1 MLATSTYKSP
11 VYGEGG
17 PDRGALFD
25 DYATYDPA
33 IQGVITKITVYGDN
47 AVSGINV
54 TYAGGQ
60 VTMHGGESGTA
71 HHIELSDNEFITR
84 VTGRSGWAIDQLTFT
99 TSQGKTFGP
108 YGGDGGSE
116 FSADFSEKA
125 FVAIAGQEDRSA
137 TAIQSIQFAAVEIT
151 DIVSA
156 YLNSSVYSG
165 RYGQGG
171 PDLGVLFNDYLR
183 YDPSTWGSIARI
195 TVYADSRVLGISVT
209 YRGEQT
215 THHGGAL
222 GTAHSI
228 ELSDNE
234 FITQVT
240 GRSGWAIDQLSFR
253 TNQGR
258 AFGPYGG
265 NGGSEFTANLEGRA
279 LVAFAGQEG
288 QSTAAI
294 RSIQF
299 AAIETSE
306 VSFSYSYSKRF
317 GEGGPDR
324 GDFFNDYIIYDSSVW
339 GSITRLTVYSGESH
353 FDTYSVNGVLGMSA
367 TYAGGQVMTHGS
379 TQGTAHHLELLENE
393 FITQI
398 SGRSGWAIDQLTFTT
413 SQGRVFGPYGSNG
426 GSEFSVD
433 FDGKALIAFAGQE
446 NQSGAVIHTIQFIA
460 IAVSPALFAEL
471 VAPPTA
477 APPKL
482 DIPPQ
487 AERRAMREQSEAYQT
502 VGSSLQAEQQSYPPE
517 TATEETPQPLSQL
530 IAAGSMPQ
538 FDLMQRVN
546 SSVKEGVLTL
556 DSSILEDYGVLI
568 SLVGSFLNLLTPIRN
583 VQVKF
588 TERSP
593 GLVGEPIEDIIRNP
607 ETDDVLAIANGYAL
621 KISGDVTL
629 LESQTGRLEYA
640 EFFQSLGKPQCVF
653 KYLLDD
659 DIEVGAF
666 LPGVPLF
673 QGLQLSSPV
682 LIATTTRSLYDPQL
696 DSGINQGLN
705 FFGNLAVAIS
715 ADRGVRFI
723 GDLLNVQEMA
733 FHGAVD
739 LANEIPQYI
748 MESAIQRDVTLLEG
762 NSVKLRFTRSDVE
775 FAVKGVPPEPSLAM
789 SNDLVMTLI
798 YEGQETH
805 LVFTGGVKVEAES
818 ITGSFTMNGTGRNPD
833 GALTGTVEHSDEWRE
848 PLGIPGVIIRQ
859 LAVQVGFTYLVPW
872 IDNVGVYGNLK
883 IGDVD
888 GTIAILVDT
897 NDPDQ
902 FVLAGS
908 TDKITL
914 LQIMSA
920 MSPLTFVAYQ
930 ALPQRT
936 RTLMN
941 RVVDVALEDVN
952 VSIVPSPTSIGG
964 VHFPDKG
971 ITLGGRLSVF
981 GWDASLKTK
990 VDTLKGIVAEGEME
1004 PIDISVSG
1012 INVLKVTGAATDP
1025 VPKMRLN
1032 ISPINTRDIYV
1043 SGKVEF
1049 LKASKELRI
1058 DIQENGMQFDFVKSP
1073 NPHLYMR
1080 LSFLYADYNFR
1091 ATGDMQFSLYAEI
1104 DTPLGRIKLVDVG
1117 LSASSEFRAGRA
1129 DGFYASI
1136 SGSFYFYGKKLSFPA
1151 LVLDV
1156 PPSDFEAL
1164 YEAVIQQIKDRAN
1177 DIFIGDVFRTL
1188 KEWTDAVEQGLIVA
1202 TQEIATVAKDVYHES
1217 KEAAAAAYK
1226 TLNRGVNEAA
1236 RGIKSAYNVS
1246 EREVAKALKEVD
1258 YAADQVADAM
1268 KNVFNLTA
1276 KGAAEA
1282 LRYAGY
1288 GVDEAAKALKH
1299 VDYAFDEV
1307 AGALTSAY
1315 NATNDALKSALEG
1328 ADYAVDEV
1336 GKFFG
1341 DVAGEV
1347 GGFFKK
1353 LF

>member
-1 MLATSTYKSP
+1 MQHISSYKSP

-25 DYATYDPA
+25 DYAIYDPA
-33 IQGVITKITVYGDN
+33 IQGVITKITIYAENVI
-47 AVSGINV
+47 SGIGI

-60 VTMHGGESGTA
+60 VTLHGGESGIA
-71 HHIELSDNEFITR
+71 HHIELPDNEFITR
-84 VTGRSGWAIDQLTFT
+84 VTGRSGWAIDQLTLI
-99 TSQGKTFGP
+99 TSQGRVLGP
-108 YGGDGGSE
+108 YGGEGGSE
-116 FSADFSEKA
+116 FAADFEEKA
-125 FVAIAGQEDRSA
+125 LVAFAGQADRSA
-137 TAIQSIQFAAVEIT
+137 TTIRSLQFAAVAVA

-156 YLNSSVYSG
+156 YLKSSVYSG

-171 PDLGVLFNDYLR
+171 PDRGVLFNDYLQ
-183 YDPSTWGSIARI
+183 YDSSTWGLIQEI
-195 TVYADSRVLGISVT
+195 TVYADRVVLGISVT
-209 YRGEQT
+209 YAGGQT
-215 THHGGAL
+215 IHHGGAL
-222 GTAHSI
+222 GTAHRI
-228 ELSDNE
+228 ELSENE
-234 FITQVT
+234 FITVAT
-240 GRSGWAIDQLSFR
+240 GRSGWAIDQLSFQ

-265 NGGSEFTANLEGRA
+265 DGGSEFAANLEGKA

-299 AAIETSE
+299 AAVETSE
-306 VSFSYSYSKRF
+306 VSFLSSYSKRF

-324 GDFFNDYIIYDSSVW
+324 GALFNDYIVYDSSVW
-339 GSITRLTVYSGESH
+339 GAITKLTVYSGEGH
-353 FDTYSVNGVLGMSA
+353 FGTDTVNGIIGISV
-367 TYAGGQVMTHGS
+367 TYAGGQVLSHGGI
-379 TQGTAHHLELLENE
+379 QGTAHHFELSKNE

-413 SQGRVFGPYGSNG
+413 SQGRVFGPHGGNG

-433 FDGKALIAFAGQE
+433 FDGKALIALAGQE
-446 NQSGAVIHTIQFIA
+446 NVGSPIIRSLQFVA
-460 IAVSPALFAEL
+460 ITVSPALFAEL

-482 DIPPQ
+482 DIPSQ
-487 AERRAMREQSEAYQT
+487 AERSAMREQAEAYQT

-517 TATEETPQPLSQL
+517 TATEEPPQPLSQL

-546 SSVKEGVLTL
+546 PSVKEGVLTL
-556 DSSILEDYGVLI
+556 DSSILDDYGVLV
-568 SLVGSFLNLLTPIRN
+568 SLVGPFLNLLTPIRN
-583 VQVKF
+583 VKVKF

-640 EFFQSLGKPQCVF
+640 EFFQNLGEPQCVF

-659 DIEVGAF
+659 DIGVGAF
-666 LPGVPLF
+666 LPGVPLL

-682 LIATTTRSLYDPQL
+682 LIATTSSSLYDPQL
-696 DSGINQGLN
+696 DSGINKGLN
-705 FFGNLAVAIS
+705 FFGNLAVATS
-715 ADRGVRFI
+715 EERGIRFI
-723 GDLLNVQEMA
+723 GDLLQVREMA

-748 MESAIQRDVTLLEG
+748 MESAIQRDVTLIEG
-762 NSVKLRFTRSDVE
+762 NSFKLRFTRSDVG
-775 FAVKGVPPEPSLAM
+775 FAVKGVPAEPSIAM

-798 YEGQETH
+798 DAEQETH

-818 ITGSFTMNGTGRNPD
+818 ITGSFTMNGTGRNPE
-833 GALTGTVEHSDEWRE
+833 GALTGTIEHSDEWRE

-859 LAVQVGFTYLVPW
+859 FAVQVGFTYLAPW
-872 IDNVGVYGNLK
+872 IDNLGVYGNLK

-888 GTIAILVDT
+888 GAIAILVDT

-971 ITLGGRLSVF
+971 ITLAGRLSVF
-981 GWDASLKTK
+981 GWDASLRTT
-990 VDTLKGIVAEGEME
+990 VDILKGIVAEGEME

-1025 VPKMRLN
+1025 APKMRIN

-1049 LKASKELRI
+1049 LKVPQELKI

-1073 NPHLYMR
+1073 KPYLYMR
-1080 LSFLYADYNFR
+1080 LSCLYADYNFR
-1091 ATGDMQFSLYAEI
+1091 AAGEMQFSLYAEI

-1117 LSASSEFRAGRA
+1117 LSASSEFRAGRV

-1136 SGSFYFYGKKLSFPA
+1136 SGSFYFYGKKLSFPE

-1177 DIFIGDVFRTL
+1177 DIFIGDVFKTL
-1188 KEWTDAVEQGLIVA
+1188 REWTNAVEQGLIVA
-1202 TQEIATVAKDVYHES
+1202 TREIATVAKDVYHES

-1236 RGIKSAYNVS
+1236 RDIKSAYNVS

-1276 KGAAEA
+1276 KGTAEA
-1282 LRYAGY
+1282 LQYAGY
-1288 GVDEAAKALKH
+1288 SVDEAAKALKY

-1307 AGALTSAY
+1307 AGALESAY
-1315 NATNDALKSALEG
+1315 DVTADALKSSLEG
-1328 ADYAVDEV
+1328 AGYAAREV

-1347 GGFFKK
+1347 GDFFKK